1 MKFMGEIIT
10 IASGKGGVGKTTL
23 TANLGISLSELGF
36 TVLLIDAD
44 IAMSNLSLL
53 VGLDNPPITLHDVLL
68 GSSSAQDATYDG
80 PNKIKI
86 IPSGLSISNYQRV
99 DVERLI
105 SVVKSLISDYDF
117 ILIDAP
123 AGIDKN
129 VISAISASTQVLL
142 ITEPTSPSVAD
153 VFKVKIVCERLNQ
166 KVMGVI
172 VNKVSDLK
180 GEISE
185 KEIMKMLE
193 IPSYGKIPYSADIRE
208 SFLLKKI
215 TPTIIH
221 NPTSESANAFRYIA
235 RRISG
240 KEVEIKEQKK
250 GIGFFGFL
258 KRIFSKKVKK

>member
-1 MKFMGEIIT
+1 MSKIIT

-23 TANLGISLSELGF
+23 TANLGIALSELGF
-36 TVLLIDAD
+36 NVLLIDAD
-44 IAMSNLSLL
+44 VAMSNLSLL
-53 VGLDNPPITLHDVLL
+53 IGLDNPPITLHDVLQ
-68 GSSSAQDATYDG
+68 GASSAQDATYQG
-80 PNKIKI
+80 PNNVKI

-105 SVVKSLISDYDF
+105 SVVKGIKVEYDY

-129 VISAISASTQVLL
+129 VISAISSSDQVLL

-166 KVMGVI
+166 KVMGVV

-193 IPSYGKIPYSADIRE
+193 VPSYGKIPYAADIRE

-215 TPTIIH
+215 QPLLVY
-221 NPTSESANAFRYIA
+221 NPNSSSSNSFRYIA
-235 RRISG
+235 RMISG
-240 KEVEIKEQKK
+240 KEFEIKQVKKKK
-250 GIGFFGFL
+250 GLFSFL
-258 KRIFSKKVKK
+258 KRLFSKKNR

>member
-1 MKFMGEIIT
+1 MGEIIT

-23 TANLGISLSELGF
+23 TANLGIALSEIGF
-36 TVLLIDAD
+36 KVLLIDAD

-53 VGLDNPPITLHDVLL
+53 VGLENPPITLHDVLL
-68 GSSSAQDATYDG
+68 GSSSAQDAIYDG
-80 PNKIKI
+80 PGKIKI

-99 DVERLI
+99 DVERLV
-105 SVVKSLISDYDF
+105 SVVKNLITDFDY

-166 KVMGVI
+166 KVRGVI
-172 VNKVSDLK
+172 VNKVSEVK

-193 IPSYGKIPYSADIRE
+193 VPSYGTIPYSLDVRE

-215 TPTIIH
+215 KPLLIH
-221 NPTSESANAFRYIA
+221 NPNSPSSNSFRYIA
-235 RRISG
+235 RRLSG
-240 KEVEIKEQKK
+240 REVAMKDKKK
-250 GIGFFGFL
+250 GGFFAFI
-258 KRIFSKKVKK
+258 KRLFSKK

>member
-1 MKFMGEIIT
+1 MGKIIT

-23 TANLGISLSELGF
+23 TANLGVALSELGF
-36 TVLLIDAD
+36 KVLLIDAD

-53 VGLDNPPITLHDVLL
+53 IGLENPPITLHDILL
-68 GSSSAQDATYDG
+68 GSSSAQDAIYDV
-80 PNKIKI
+80 PTNMKV

-99 DVERLI
+99 DVERLV
-105 SVVKSLISDYDF
+105 SVVKSLANDFDY

-166 KVMGVI
+166 KVMGIV
-172 VNKVSDLK
+172 VNKVSDTK

-185 KEIMKMLE
+185 NEIMKMLE
-193 IPSYGKIPYSADIRE
+193 LPSYGKIPYSNEVRE

-215 TPTIIH
+215 KPLLIH
-221 NPTSESANAFRYIA
+221 NPNCISANSFRAIA
-235 RRISG
+235 KKISG
-240 KEVEIKEQKK
+240 KENQKVEKSK
-250 GIGFFGFL
+250 GGFFAFL
-258 KRIFSKKVKK
+258 RKLFSKKK

>member
-1 MKFMGEIIT
+1 MGEILT

-23 TANLGISLSELGF
+23 TANLGIALSDLGF
-36 TVLLIDAD
+36 KVLLIDAD

-53 VGLDNPPITLHDVLL
+53 IGLENPPITLHDILL
-68 GSSSAQDATYDG
+68 GSSSAQDAVYDG
-80 PNKIKI
+80 PNGIKI

-99 DVERLI
+99 DAERLI
-105 SVVKSLISDYDF
+105 SVAKSLISDFDY

-129 VISAISASTQVLL
+129 VLSAISASTQVLL

-166 KVMGVI
+166 KVLGIV
-172 VNKVSDLK
+172 VNKVSSTK

-193 IPSYGKIPYSADIRE
+193 LPSYGTIPYSADIRE

-215 TPTIIH
+215 KPILIH
-221 NPTSESANAFRYIA
+221 NPNSPSANSFRYIA
-235 RRISG
+235 IRLSG
-240 KEVEIKEQKK
+240 REVKVKDEKK
-250 GIGFFGFL
+250 KSGFFSFL
-258 KRIFSKKVKK
+258 KRLFSKKK

>member
-1 MKFMGEIIT
+1 MGEVIT

-23 TANLGISLSELGF
+23 TANLGIALSELGF
-36 TVLLIDAD
+36 KVLLIDAD

-53 VGLDNPPITLHDVLL
+53 IGLENPPLTLHDVLL
-68 GSSSAQDATYDG
+68 GAASSHDVIYEG
-80 PNKIKI
+80 PKNVSV

-105 SVVKSLISDYDF
+105 SVVKNLINEFDY

-129 VISAISASTQVLL
+129 VVSALSASTQVLL

-166 KVMGVI
+166 RVMGVV
-172 VNKVSDLK
+172 VNKVSNTK

-193 IPSYGKIPYSADIRE
+193 LPSYGEILYSKDIRE

-215 TPTIIH
+215 KPILVH
-221 NPTSESANAFRYIA
+221 NPSSPSANYFRYIA

-240 KEVEIKEQKK
+240 REVEIKKEGEKK
-250 GIGFFGFL
+250 GFFAFL
-258 KRIFSKKVKK
+258 KRLFSKKKE

>member
-1 MKFMGEIIT
+1 MGEIIT

-23 TANLGISLSELGF
+23 TANLGIALSEIGF
-36 TVLLIDAD
+36 KVLLIDAD

-53 VGLDNPPITLHDVLL
+53 VGLENPPITLHDVLL
-68 GSSSAQDATYDG
+68 GSSSAHDAIYDG
-80 PNKIKI
+80 PGKIKI

-99 DVERLI
+99 DVERLV
-105 SVVKSLISDYDF
+105 SVVKNLITDFDY

-166 KVMGVI
+166 KVRGVV
-172 VNKVSDLK
+172 VNKVSEIK

-193 IPSYGKIPYSADIRE
+193 IPSYGTIPYSAEVRE

-215 TPTIIH
+215 KPLLIH
-221 NPTSESANAFRYIA
+221 NPNSTSANAFRYIA
-235 RRISG
+235 RRLSG
-240 KEVEIKEQKK
+240 REVNIKEEKK
-250 GIGFFGFL
+250 GGFL
-258 KRIFSKKVKK
+258 DFIKRLFSKK

>member
-1 MKFMGEIIT
+1 MSEILT

-23 TANLGISLSELGF
+23 TANLGIALSDLGF
-36 TVLLIDAD
+36 KVLLIDAD

-53 VGLDNPPITLHDVLL
+53 IGLENPPITLHDILL
-68 GSSSAQDATYDG
+68 GSSSAQDAIYDG
-80 PNKIKI
+80 PNGIKI

-99 DVERLI
+99 DAERLI
-105 SVVKSLISDYDF
+105 SVAKSLISDFDY

-129 VISAISASTQVLL
+129 VLSAISASTQVLL

-166 KVMGVI
+166 KVLGIV
-172 VNKVSDLK
+172 VNKVSSTK

-193 IPSYGKIPYSADIRE
+193 LPSYGTIPYSADIRE

-215 TPTIIH
+215 KPILIH
-221 NPTSESANAFRYIA
+221 NPNSPSANSFRYIA
-235 RRISG
+235 IRLSG
-240 KEVEIKEQKK
+240 REVKVKEEKK
-250 GIGFFGFL
+250 SSGFFSFL
-258 KRIFSKKVKK
+258 KKLFSKKK

>member
-1 MKFMGEIIT
+1 MGEIIT

-23 TANLGISLSELGF
+23 TANLGIALSDLGF
-36 TVLLIDAD
+36 NVLLIDAD

-53 VGLDNPPITLHDVLL
+53 IGLENPPITLHDILL
-68 GSSSAQDATYDG
+68 GSSSAQDAVYDG

-99 DVERLI
+99 DAERLV
-105 SVVKSLISDYDF
+105 SVAKSLISEYDY

-166 KVMGVI
+166 KVMGVV
-172 VNKVSDLK
+172 VNKVSDVK

-193 IPSYGKIPYSADIRE
+193 VPSYGKIPYSADIRE

-215 TPTIIH
+215 KPILVH
-221 NPTSESANAFRYIA
+221 NPNSSSANAFRYIA
-235 RRISG
+235 VRISG
-240 KEVEIKEQKK
+240 REIEIKDEKK
-250 GIGFFGFL
+250 GGFFAFF
-258 KRIFSKKVKK
+258 KRLFFKKNK